1 MLRSWENNVYINK
14 IDPYGGFQWY
24 SRYWL
29 GRRSQDGERQIN
41 RWKRIVSRF
50 GCELVKM
57 IKDAGS
63 KYDDSSIWHIDATK

>member
-1 MLRSWENNVYINK
+1 MLRSWENNVCINK

-57 IKDAGS
+57 LVVNMMTLQFGILMLQNN
-63 KYDDSSIWHIDATK
+63 